1 MRFNLFEEYFTYKEK
16 YGEVEELDLNGNQ
29 ITIIPEKWVFNGKK
43 LYLYSN
49 QIKAIPEKWVFNG
62 ETLDLWNNQITVIP
76 EKWVFNGKNLNLNG
90 NQITAISINW
100 NTKSIIKLNSDIK
113 TPTFYLEI
121 NNYDGFKNYIIPNL
135 LVIRIQRFWT
145 IYAYNP
151 NYVDKD
157 GFFTRP
163 MARKNMLNYYEM
175 VK

>member
-1 MRFNLFEEYFTYKEK
+1 MHFNSFEEYFTYKEK

-76 EKWVFNGKNLNLNG
+76 EKWNIKSV
-90 NQITAISINW
+90 IT
-100 NTKSIIKLNSDIK
+100 LNSNVK
-113 TPTFYLEI
+113 VPTFYLNIKEYY
-121 NNYDGFKNYIIPNL
+121 NCKTYIIPNIL
-135 LVIRIQRFWT
+135 ARKIQRAWT

-151 NYVDKD
+151 NYVDAN
-157 GFFTRP
+157 GIFTRP
-163 MARKNMLNYYEM
+163 MARKDMLSYYKM